1 LSSFF
6 PFSYPVFSFF
16 SVLAFTFTIDLIF
29 KFFLLL
35 IDLSG
40 PPSGTDV
47 RESKPNDP
55 ADGLTAA
62 ASIQN

>member
-1 LSSFF
+1 MIIIAQRPF
-6 PFSYPVFSFF
+6 PVNVILP
-16 SVLAFTFTIDLIF
+16 IQPLIF

-47 RESKPNDP
+47 RESEPNDP